1 MSVYN
6 KREVV
11 AALSKLP
18 TDVLIRLVHMYQESN
33 KAALK
38 LSDVSSTF
46 QICNIP
52 NDILEEIKEYE
63 SIEDSSLG
71 QHTQKWVTTVKRLP
85 KNTSALPVLDNNFL
99 KHVDSVWNE
108 KISGLEVIKEKL
120 LPHFVQYLQTGVS
133 RPIIFTG
140 VPGCGKTRVMK
151 TAGEILSLP
160 VHIANAVQIATGNG
174 LTGHSKTYTAAMPG
188 EVVEGMV
195 RLRSGNFVF
204 GIDEVDK
211 AHLIADRSG
220 NFQNELLTLTSD
232 ETAQEFKDN
241 FLGFSIDAS
250 HLFIIMT
257 ANEIDDISAPLQSRC
272 DIIEFPE
279 PDRQTIVSVL
289 SDHTIPSLTKKLR
302 CADKVLVDDRSVT
315 YLVDRLYPSCKDMR
329 KYQGIIESAIN
340 QAFLQSLRAGRQ
352 IVVDADAIRSF
363 LNGTSIKQTTRIGF

>member
-1 MSVYN
+1 MSIFN
-6 KREVV
+6 KEEAI

-18 TDVLIRLVHMYQESN
+18 TNVLIQLVRMYQESN
-33 KAALK
+33 RSVPKH
-38 LSDVSSTF
+38 SDNTSTF
-46 QICNIP
+46 RICNISD
-52 NDILEEIKEYE
+52 DIMEEVRMYE

-71 QHTQKWVTTVKRLP
+71 QHNKQWVTTVKRLP
-85 KNTSALPVLDNNFL
+85 KNTSALPILDDNFL
-99 KHVDSVWNE
+99 KHVDEVWNE
-108 KISGLEVIKEKL
+108 KISGLDTIKEKL

-140 VPGCGKTRVMK
+140 IPGCGKTRVMK
-151 TAGEILSLP
+151 TAGDILSVP

-174 LTGHSKTYTAAMPG
+174 LTGHPKAYIAAMPG

-232 ETAQEFKDN
+232 ETAQDFKDN

-289 SDHTIPSLTKKLR
+289 SDHTIPALTKKLR

-340 QAFLQSLRAGRQ
+340 QAFLQALRAGRQ
-352 IVVDADAIRSF
+352 IVVDADAIRPF
-363 LNGTSIKQTTRIGF
+363 FIGVNNKQTNRIGF